1 MKRILKISTVI
12 ILLLCMILP
21 ISACTTV
28 TKTEEEYQFSTQ
40 IRYALKGD
48 KKAINP
54 LIYGQFIE
62 HIETCIYDGIWAEI
76 VLDRKFYYEVGN
88 SGLSPWKATDSDK
101 VVSNTEV
108 TLSGDHSAQIE
119 AGAGIYQKKLSFDIK
134 DYTGYFW
141 CKSATGCVVKVTLS
155 DSKNSVSTTVTV
167 PANSDFTKCDYTINC
182 DFTTLSGTYSLD
194 VVEGEG
200 YFDSLSMMP
209 ADNYKGMRK
218 DTLDLLKELNSPMY
232 RWPGGNF
239 LSGYDWTDGIGDI
252 DKRPSRRNLH
262 YMGLE
267 SSFESVDAQIASDMV
282 TLNRLGFYGGI
293 EPNDFGLDEFMA
305 MCEYLETEPLMMVN
319 TGLGTVEQAV
329 AQVEYCNSS
338 TSTTYGAMRAANGH
352 AQPYNIKYW
361 GVGNE
366 MFGSWQLGH
375 TSITEYVVRHNT
387 FVDAM
392 KQVDANI
399 YIVASGENS
408 SSWSDGIFSSC
419 SGKFD
424 AIAEH
429 MYGLRD
435 ETDVYTHI
443 KNIKTNMEG
452 RIKNHRNLLAKYSAS
467 GDVKIAFT
475 EYAYDKA
482 ECPSRLKDAMG
493 ISAML
498 NSIINN
504 ADVFELACYSS
515 TVNATQ
521 GCITT
526 DSLGSC
532 MQGAGYVLKLYHDYM
547 QNNNI
552 ESVVRTNDDLQ
563 LDISVAV
570 SDDGKTLTIAVVNPS
585 EFSVAL
591 TNDAFADAKNIS
603 RHTLLGD
610 YYDSYNTT
618 AKDELYTEHKDNLLN
633 VVAPAMSVNVFVIQL
648 Q

>member
-1 MKRILKISTVI
+1 MNRTLKLTIVI
-12 ILLLCMILP
+12 VLLLCMIIP
-21 ISACTTV
+21 FSACSNTSK
-28 TKTEEEYQFSTQ
+28 KTEEEYQTSTV
-40 IRYALKGD
+40 IKYAIQGN
-48 KKAINP
+48 KKTISP

-76 VLDRKFYYEVGN
+76 VLDRKFYYEIGN

-101 VVSNTEV
+101 VTSDTQT
-108 TLSGDHSAQIE
+108 TLSGDHSAQIQ
-119 AGAGIYQKKLSFDIK
+119 AGAGIYQKKLSFDKK
-134 DYTGYFW
+134 DYNGYFW

-155 DSKNSVSTTVTV
+155 DNKNSVSTMVTV
-167 PANSDFTKCDYTINC
+167 PANSDFTKHEYTINC
-182 DFTTLSGTYSLD
+182 DFTTLSGMYSFD
-194 VVEGEG
+194 VMEGEG

-239 LSGYDWTDGIGDI
+239 LSGYDWTDGIGGI

-267 SSFESVDAQIASDMV
+267 SSFDSVDAQIASDMV

-319 TGLGTVEQAV
+319 TGLGTVEEAV

-338 TSTTYGAMRAANGH
+338 TSTTYGAMRAENGH
-352 AQPYNIKYW
+352 TQPYNIKYW

-366 MFGSWQLGH
+366 MYGSWQLGH
-375 TSITEYVVRHNT
+375 TSLANYVTRHNN

-392 KQVDANI
+392 RGVDSNI
-399 YIVASGENS
+399 YVIASGLNA
-408 SSWSDGIFSSC
+408 SSWSDGLFSGC
-419 SGKFD
+419 EGKFD

-429 MYGLRD
+429 MYGKRD

-452 RIKNHRNLLAKYSAS
+452 RIENHRNLLAKYPAS
-467 GDVKIAFT
+467 SDVKIAFT
-475 EYAYDKA
+475 EYAYENA

-493 ISAML
+493 IGALL

-521 GCITT
+521 GCIAT
-526 DSLGSC
+526 DSLGAC
-532 MQGAGYVLKLYHDYM
+532 MQGAGYTLKLYHDYM

-552 ESVVRTNDDLQ
+552 DSVVKNNNNLQ
-563 LDISVAV
+563 LDVSVAV
-570 SDDGKTLTIAVVNPS
+570 SNDGKTLTIAVVNPS
-585 EFSVAL
+585 EVSVAL
-591 TNDAFADAKNIS
+591 TNDQFQSAKSIS

-618 AKDELYTEHKDNLLN
+618 VKDELYTEHKDNLLN
-633 VVAPAMSVNVFVIQL
+633 VVAPAMSVSVFVIEL
-648 Q
+648 